1 MNSSMTTI
9 QVSVETA
16 EVLKM
21 IQAEA
26 DARQLPLDVY
36 LRTLAERVNGAAE
49 PTAELSSQEKVRL
62 FREWAAGLDPNT
74 PVVLDDSRE
83 AIYADG
89 EKPFYETASAEEWVK
104 ALHAW
109 VESHKGRNY
118 GFVDDSRESIYRER
132 EDRQL

>member
-21 IQAEA
+21 IQADA
-26 DARQLPLDVY
+26 DAQQMPLDVY
-36 LRTLAERVNGAAE
+36 LRFLAGKANGAVR
-49 PTAELSSQEKVRL
+49 TKLSAQEKVRL
-62 FREWAAGLDPNT
+62 LREWIIELDPNT
-74 PVVLDDSRE
+74 AVVLDDRRE
-83 AIYADG
+83 ATYADEG
-89 EKPFYETASAEEWVK
+89 KPFYETASAEEWIK
-104 ALHAW
+104 AFRAW

-132 EDRQL
+132 EDKQL

>member
-1 MNSSMTTI
+1 MNSGLTTI

-21 IQAEA
+21 IQAQAE
-26 DARQLPLDVY
+26 ARQLPLDVY
-36 LRTLAERVNGAAE
+36 LRALAERANGAAE
-49 PTAELSSQEKVRL
+49 PTVEISSQEKVRM
-62 FREWAAGLDPNT
+62 FREWVAGLDPNT

-83 AIYADG
+83 AIYSNA

-104 ALHAW
+104 ALRAW
-109 VESHKGRNY
+109 VESHKRRNY